1 MMHFCCVA
9 KIKNMQSV
17 CKRARHRQIAV
28 FQTFNTLLSSVLLYR
43 LKTMKMKRT
52 LLLIAAALAMGACR
66 SESFLDTGG
75 RDDDLD
81 VEPGHGMIVLGRQLD
96 DPYSVS
102 NVTKALASLYPVK
115 ASTYEV
121 PTTDL
126 YVRFLPKTQE
136 EQDVLDSLGLE
147 LLDHPVDYE
156 IVRDGDYYHDPQI
169 PSQRITWQ
177 YAVVEPD
184 FEFPAG
190 IRYEILDR
198 CYITEHDLATRS
210 AGIDWA
216 AVERESFRLTG
227 NSAMLE
233 PATRGSSKPS
243 GRITL
248 IDDRYPDSP
257 EGVKGVRVAC
267 NVFVKISQ
275 AYTDADGYYSLGK
288 SFSAKPRYRL
298 VFKNRKGFGI
308 GLNTILVGGSMSTLG
323 KHSPSGYDCEVSSKS
338 DRALFTRCVVN
349 NTVYDYFNG
358 CKNPSGSIKAPPGNL
373 RIWIFRNLT
382 YSSAVMMQHGAGV
395 DKTKIGE
402 FLGEYAGIVKW
413 FLPDITLGL
422 KNSTDYA
429 SVYAHT
435 IHELAHSSHFMQVG
449 LEYWDKYVE
458 FIFNS
463 FVASGFISYGSGSE
477 PYAGHCEV
485 GEMWAYFLQTKLF
498 RERYPDSDDAF
509 GTSFWFYPQIFHYL
523 DERGLGRF
531 KLFQA
536 LQPAI
541 TDRDLLRDKLLALYP
556 EFKTNIMMAFNRYY

>member
-1 MMHFCCVA
+1 M
-9 KIKNMQSV
+9 
-17 CKRARHRQIAV
+17 
-28 FQTFNTLLSSVLLYR
+28 
-43 LKTMKMKRT
+43 
-52 LLLIAAALAMGACR
+52 AALALGACKAEDFFGSR
-66 SESFLDTGG
+66 SEAV
-75 RDDDLD
+75 DLD
-81 VEPGHGMIVLGRQLD
+81 GEPEHGMIVLGRQLD
-96 DPYSVS
+96 DPYSVV
-102 NVTKALASLYPVK
+102 NITRALESLYPVK

-136 EQDVLDSLGLE
+136 EQDELESLGLE

-184 FEFPAG
+184 FEFPAD
-190 IRYEILDR
+190 IRYEVLDR

-210 AGIDWA
+210 DGIDWS

-227 NSAMLE
+227 NGAMLE
-233 PATRGSSKPS
+233 PSTRADGKPS

-248 IDDRYPDSP
+248 VDERYPDSP

-275 AYTDADGYYSLGK
+275 AYTDADGYYTLGK
-288 SFSAKPRYRL
+288 SFSSKPRYRL

-323 KHSPSGYDCEVSSKS
+323 KHSPSGLDYEVSSRS

-349 NTVYDYFNG
+349 NTVYDYYDG

-382 YSSAVMMQHGAGV
+382 SGSAVMMQHGAAI

-402 FLGEYAGIVKW
+402 YLGEYATIVKW

-422 KNSTDYA
+422 KECTDYA
-429 SVYAHT
+429 SVYAQT

-449 LEYWDKYVE
+449 KEYWNKYVE
-458 FIFNS
+458 FILNS
-463 FVASGFISYGSGSE
+463 FVSSGFVSYGSGSE
-477 PYAGHCEV
+477 PDAGYCEV
-485 GEMWAYFLQTKLF
+485 GEMWAYYIQTKLF
-498 RERYPDSDDAF
+498 RERYPGNGQSF

-523 DERGLGRF
+523 DERGLGRY

-536 LQPAI
+536 LQPTI
-541 TDRDLLRDKLLALYP
+541 TDRDLLRDKLLTLYP
-556 EFKTNIMMAFNRYY
+556 EFKTNIMLAFNRYY